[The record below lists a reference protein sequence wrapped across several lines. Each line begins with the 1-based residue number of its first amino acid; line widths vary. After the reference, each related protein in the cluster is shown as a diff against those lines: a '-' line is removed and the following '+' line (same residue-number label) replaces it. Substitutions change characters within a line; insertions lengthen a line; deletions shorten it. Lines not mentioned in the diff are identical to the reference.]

1 VSFLCFLFVKNPRGF
16 CFLEQKERKTHF
28 ELTRILHKSTE
39 TGLVRGDFSLEKEKF
54 MPMFPGKG
62 RHERTRIRGAFG
74 KKNGRNPEK

>member
-1 VSFLCFLFVKNPRGF
+1 MIVKNPQEF